1 MAGGWNAAC
10 QSLVKWYIP
19 GQIVQTAAPQALTE
33 RRAPIRSHPEITDLT
48 ELLKGEEAY
57 VLGYREEVAQGSY
70 REWVQEKVTE
80 KYINTSGSVGLGKV
94 RLARGMSQLT
104 LWASLVK
111 KLFF

>member
-1 MAGGWNAAC
+1 MHEGNDEADRLAKLSKDMC
-10 QSLVKWYIP
+10 
-19 GQIVQTAAPQALTE
+19 
-33 RRAPIRSHPEITDLT
+33 EITDLT